1 MNITLESILKDQ
13 GKSKASKDDKKTQL
27 GAIKF
32 QKTILEKKQPT
43 AILGDTSTFK
53 DTTTKNDIIEIKNND
68 DANKLDTWISP
79 IELE

>member
-1 MNITLESILKDQ
+1 MIITLESILKDQ
-13 GKSKASKDDKKTQL
+13 GKSKTSKDDKKAQI

-32 QKTILEKKQPT
+32 QKTVFEKIQAK

-53 DTTTKNDIIEIKNND
+53 ETKDDIVEIKNND
-68 DANKLDTWISP
+68 GVNKLDTWISP